1 LEKHSKLPRS
11 AMHMKNGK
19 CRMDTHL
26 HKSRNIH
33 VDTNL
38 IQSSQTFAIELI
50 GLEDAY
56 SRFEIP
62 GMHLTEERAAKSLQF

>member
-1 LEKHSKLPRS
+1 
-11 AMHMKNGK
+11 
-19 CRMDTHL
+19 MDTHL